1 VKPRTVLYIV
11 ALLLVVVF
19 ALANWTLLAASVE
32 LNLLVAKLQAPLGIL
47 MLLIVALIVLFDL
60 GVHAM
65 THRAWTR
72 ERRALAK
79 DLESLRVRAEA
90 EDQSRIAAL
99 RSAME
104 RELATIHTQLD
115 QLIAGQSSLLGQAPA
130 SRVTDSN
137 VSRTIPLND

>member
-11 ALLLVVVF
+11 ALLLAGVF
-19 ALANWTLLAASVE
+19 AIANWTLLAASVE
-32 LNLLVAKLQAPLGIL
+32 LNLLFAKLQAPLGIL
-47 MLLIVALIVLFDL
+47 MLLLVALIVLFDL

-79 DLESLRVRAEA
+79 DLEGLRLRADA
-90 EDQSRIAAL
+90 EEQSRIAAL

-104 RELATIHTQLD
+104 RELAAIRGQLD
-115 QLIAGQSSLLGQAPA
+115 QLIAA
-130 SRVTDSN
+130 R
-137 VSRTIPLND
+137 R